1 MKNTSITDYLR
12 HIRESAWSS
21 RQLGTEFEQ
30 FVKRYFKVEPYYAS
44 QFAEVWLWNECPF
57 AKGNDV
63 GIDLVA
69 KTNFGEYVAIQAK
82 CYQPGTQVDKAD
94 VDTFLSASGKQIAP
108 DGKPTY
114 YSSRIII
121 ATNDNWTSHASEAI
135 VDQQIPVTRIGLS
148 QIQASAID
156 WEKFF
161 AGARKTIVKKTLMPH
176 QEAAVKDVIA
186 GFKKHERGQLIMA
199 CGTGKT
205 YTSLKIAETM
215 CPANGRVLFLVPSIS
230 LLGQSLR
237 EWCEQAEKPLTAFA
251 VCSDS
256 KVTKDPDDTTL
267 ADLGFPATTSAAQLA
282 RYMRSLRSAV
292 AWRPPYHGGDG
303 RAASPLA
310 AANGLTVVFST
321 YQSISAVQEAQSA
334 GAFGTFDLIICDE
347 AHRTTGAIFKNR
359 DESEFVRIHD
369 AKFIKGAKRLYM
381 TATPRIYGENAKK
394 KADDEFIELCSMD
407 DESKYG
413 PEFHHLTFSAAVKD
427 DLLTDYKVL
436 ILAVDEKDMR
446 ELSLAD
452 RDGDGE
458 IDSVDQLA
466 KIVGTWKGL
475 NKRIYKDD
483 AQFLGGDLRPM
494 RSAVAFTSTI
504 AESKAYTGQFNA
516 VIEEHFGEDEGL
528 QSVEIRHVDGGMNA
542 LYRSKQLQWLREADD
557 TTGCRILSN
566 AKCLSE
572 GVDVPGLDAVIFL
585 SPKNSFVEVVQ
596 AIGRVMRKAP
606 GKQLGYVIIPV
617 LIPMGMDASEALSTN
632 KRFKVIW
639 DVLSAIRS
647 HDDAFNALDN
657 KVDIIRVEPP
667 KKKKKPTGG
676 DGVGTGEEGEEGGD
690 EDYPP
695 ITIDTERFNNYK
707 KAIQAKLVKACG
719 EHKYWSVWAAEIAEV
734 VQTQIKRITALLNAK
749 NSPYEED
756 FTRFHETLKA
766 NLNKTVTRDEAIA
779 MLAQQLVSA
788 PVFDALFSDYQFIRN
803 NPISKSLEKLLARLN
818 ENIDGKDRETL
829 EKFYESV
836 RHKASDK
843 TTAAQKQAI
852 VVQLYNNF
860 FNIAFKDTVEK
871 LGIVY
876 TPVPVVDFIIKSV
889 ECVLKK
895 HFGASISDRGVHVLD
910 PFTGTGTFIT
920 RLLQSGL
927 IKPKDL
933 LYKYENEIHANEIVL
948 LAYYI
953 AAINIESVFHDVYA
967 SGGTRSC
974 ASATYHP
981 FDGIVLTDT
990 FQMTE
995 DADSI
1000 PGIFPENSERA
1011 RKQKKLDIRVILGNP
1026 PYNVSKGTTYPNLED
1041 RIADTYAKG
1050 TSAVLKSS
1058 LYDSYIKAFRWA
1070 SDRIQDEGVVAFVTN
1085 GGWLDAQAMNG
1096 FRNALVEEFTHIYVF
1111 NLRGNQR
1118 TQGETSRREGG
1129 KIFGS
1134 GSRTPVAITILVKNK
1149 KNKGAC
1155 EIHYHDIGDYL
1166 SREEKLKIID
1176 DFGDIA
1182 SIDWH
1187 AITPDKHGDWLN
1199 KRDSEFDDYIPLA
1212 PDKKFDYLS
1221 KSWFTFGTVGTKTNR
1236 DAWAINYSSKEVL
1249 GNMETCINYYNLC
1262 AEKHDPKD
1270 DSKQISWTRANRNRC
1285 EKGER
1290 SIFRRDSLRT
1300 VAYRPYSKQALFCD
1314 REWNEVIGIA
1324 PYILP
1329 TTDSKNK
1336 VICVTAPGGSKEFSC
1351 LIVDSVPDFHLCG
1364 DVQAF
1369 PLYWYEKVERNDNVL
1384 ELPGLE
1390 KQSGYI
1396 RHDAI
1401 SDFILMEFRK
1411 IAGPRV
1417 QKEDIFNYV
1426 YGALHKP
1433 SYRAKFAADLKKQ
1446 LPRLPLPKDRKEF
1459 EKVEGIGR
1467 KLANLHLHYEEIDP
1481 WPLDEIGKLDY
1492 HVTKMAWAKDAKTVR
1507 KDMLVVNENLTLA
1520 GIPAEAH
1527 KYVVNGR
1534 TPLEWLID
1542 RYQIRTDAD
1551 SGIINDPNK
1560 WGEEHQYPQYIVE
1573 LVKRIV
1579 RLSVETEKLVGELK
1593 DKTKAEKTEATIA
1606 AHPSATPPYWWKSGV
1621 WGVESP
1627 MPEGG
1632 NVVMGLA
1639 QKWYDKIE
1647 AGFKHE
1653 EYRQKKPYWD
1663 ERLGGR
1669 KGKELRSVTFM
1680 RGQASPVQ
1688 MTWEVL
1694 KVETATRPGYAGYYV
1709 LHLGKRIK

>member
-1 MKNTSITDYLR
+1 MEKMSITSYLQK
-12 HIRESAWSS
+12 IRENAWSS
-21 RQLGTEFEQ
+21 RQLGTEFER
-30 FVKRYFKVEPYYAS
+30 FVKRYFKTEPYYAS
-44 QFAEVWLWNECPF
+44 QFAEVWLWGECPF

-135 VDQQIPVTRIGLS
+135 VDQQIPVTRIGLA
-148 QIQASAID
+148 QIQSSAID

-161 AGARKTIVKKTLMPH
+161 AGAKKSVVKKRLMRH
-176 QEAAVKDVIA
+176 QSAALDDVVK
-186 GFKKHERGQLIMA
+186 GFKSHERGQLIMA

-205 YTSLKIAETM
+205 FTSLKIAETI
-215 CPANGRVLFLVPSIS
+215 CGGRGTVLFLVPSIS

-237 EWCEQAEKPLTAFA
+237 EWCEQADKPLTAFA

-256 KVTKDPDDTTL
+256 KVTKDPDDTSL

-282 RYMRSLRSAV
+282 LYGRKLKKN
-292 AWRPPYHGGDG
+292 PPE
-303 RAASPLA
+303 
-310 AANGLTVVFST
+310 GLTVVFST
-321 YQSISAVQEAQSA
+321 YQSISAVQEAQTA
-334 GAFGTFDLIICDE
+334 GAFGKFDLIICDE

-359 DESEFVRIHD
+359 DESEFVRIHEKD
-369 AKFIKGAKRLYM
+369 FIKGAKRLYM

-407 DESKYG
+407 DEEKYG

-446 ELSLAD
+446 DLSLAD

-475 NKRIYKDD
+475 NKRIYKGD

-504 AESKAYTGQFNA
+504 AVSKAYTGQFNA
-516 VIEEHFGEDEGL
+516 VIEEHFGEDENL
-528 QSVEIRHVDGGMNA
+528 QSVKIRHVDGGMNA
-542 LYRSKQLQWLREADD
+542 LYRSRQLQWLREADD

-667 KKKKKPTGG
+667 KKKRKPSGG
-676 DGVGTGEEGEEGGD
+676 EGIGGEGGD
-690 EDYPP
+690 DEGGDDDFPP
-695 ITIDTERFNNYK
+695 ITIDTERFNDYK

-734 VQTQIKRITALLNAK
+734 VQTQIKRISALLNAK

-756 FTRFHETLKA
+756 FSRFHETLKD

-803 NPISKSLEKLLARLN
+803 NPISKSLETLLARLN

-876 TPVPVVDFIIKSV
+876 TPVPVVDFIVKSV
-889 ECVLKK
+889 ECVLKQ
-895 HFGASISDRGVHVLD
+895 HFGASLSDRGVHVLD

-920 RLLQSGL
+920 RLLQSGF

-953 AAINIESVFHDVYA
+953 AAINIESVFHDA
-967 SGGTRSC
+967 LDDGKF
-974 ASATYHP
+974 HP

-995 DADSI
+995 DADTI
-1000 PGIFPENSERA
+1000 PGIFPENSKRA
-1011 RKQKKLDIRVILGNP
+1011 AKQKKLDIRVILGNP
-1026 PYNVSKGTTYPNLED
+1026 PYNVSKGVAYPTLER
-1041 RIADTYAKG
+1041 RIAETYAVG

-1070 SDRIQDEGVVAFVTN
+1070 SDRIKDEGVVAFVTN

-1096 FRNALVEEFTHIYVF
+1096 FRNSLIDEFSHIYVF

-1134 GSRTPVAITILVKNK
+1134 GSRTPVAITILVKTK
-1149 KNKGAC
+1149 SKDKC

-1182 SIDWH
+1182 AIDWKT
-1187 AITPDKHGDWLN
+1187 ITPDAHGDWLN

-1249 GNMETCINYYNLC
+1249 GNMEKCINYYNSC
-1262 AEKHDPKD
+1262 AEKNDPKD
-1270 DSKQISWTRANRNRC
+1270 DIKQISWTRANRNRC

-1300 VAYRPYSKQALFCD
+1300 VSYRPYSKQALFCD

-1329 TTDSKNK
+1329 TADSKNK
-1336 VICVTAPGGSKEFSC
+1336 VICVSGTGGTKDFSC
-1351 LIVDSVPDFHLCG
+1351 IIVDTIPDYELIGKSQC
-1364 DVQAF
+1364 F
-1369 PLYWYEKVERNDNVL
+1369 PLYWYEKIERNDSVL

-1467 KLANLHLHYEEIDP
+1467 KLANQHLHYEEIDP
-1481 WPLDEIGKLDY
+1481 WPLDEIGKPDY
-1492 HVTKMAWAKDAKTVR
+1492 RVTKMSWAKDGKAVR
-1507 KDMLVVNENLTLA
+1507 KDMLIVNEHLTLA

-1542 RYQIRTDAD
+1542 RYQIRTDGE
-1551 SGIINDPNK
+1551 SGIVNDPNK
-1560 WGEEHQYPQYIVE
+1560 WGEEHGYPQYIVE

-1579 RLSVETEKLVGELK
+1579 RLSVETVKLVGEFG
-1593 DKTKAEKTEATIA
+1593 DKTKQEKTAEALA

-1621 WGVESP
+1621 WGVESTL
-1627 MPEGG
+1627 PEGG
-1632 NVVMGLA
+1632 NVVMSLKH
-1639 QKWYDKIE
+1639 KWYDKIE
-1647 AGFKHE
+1647 SGVKHDE
-1653 EYRQKKPYWD
+1653 FREKKPYWD

-1680 RGQASPVQ
+1680 RGQGSPVQ

-1694 KVETATRPGYAGYYV
+1694 EVETALQPGYSGYYV
-1709 LHLGKRIK
+1709 LHLGKRIR

>member
-1 MKNTSITDYLR
+1 MEKMSITDYLR

-21 RQLGTEFEQ
+21 RQLGAEFER

-161 AGARKTIVKKTLMPH
+161 AGAKKTIVKKTLMPH

-237 EWCEQAEKPLTAFA
+237 EWCEQAQKPLTAFA

-267 ADLGFPATTSAAQLA
+267 ADLGFPATTSAAQL
-282 RYMRSLRSAV
+282 V
-292 AWRPPYHGGDG
+292 AYGRKLKKNPP
-303 RAASPLA
+303 S
-310 AANGLTVVFST
+310 GLTVVFST
-321 YQSISAVQEAQSA
+321 YQSISAVQEAQAA
-334 GAFGTFDLIICDE
+334 GAFGAFDLIICDE

-667 KKKKKPTGG
+667 KKKKKPTG
-676 DGVGTGEEGEEGGD
+676 DGIGEGEGEDDGFD
-690 EDYPP
+690 EEDPP
-695 ITIDTERFNNYK
+695 LTIDTERFNDYK

-756 FTRFHETLKA
+756 FCRFHDTLKA

-788 PVFDALFSDYQFIRN
+788 PVFDALFADYQFIRN
-803 NPISKSLEKLLARLN
+803 NPISKSLETLLARLN

-843 TTAAQKQAI
+843 TTAAQKQSI

-876 TPVPVVDFIIKSV
+876 TPVPVVDFIVKSV

-895 HFGASISDRGVHVLD
+895 HFNCSISDRGVHVLD

-920 RLLQSGL
+920 RLLQSGF

-953 AAINIESVFHDVYA
+953 AAINIESVFHDA
-967 SGGTRSC
+967 IADGKF
-974 ASATYHP
+974 HP

-990 FQMTE
+990 FQLGE
-995 DADSI
+995 GERDI
-1000 PGIFPENSERA
+1000 PGMFEENSARA
-1011 RKQKKLDIRVILGNP
+1011 KKQKKLDIRVIIGNP
-1026 PYNVSKGTTYPNLED
+1026 PYSIGQKSANDNNQNLTYPILEE
-1041 RIADTYAKG
+1041 RVEATYAQG
-1050 TSAVLKSS
+1050 SSSTLKKA

-1070 SDRIQDEGVVAFVTN
+1070 SDRIKDEGVVAFVTN
-1085 GGWLDAQAMNG
+1085 GGWLDSKALGG
-1096 FRNALVEEFTHIYVF
+1096 FRHALVSEFSHVYVF
-1111 NLRGNQR
+1111 NLRGDQR
-1118 TQGETSRREGG
+1118 TQGEVSRREGG

-1134 GSRTPVAITILVKNK
+1134 GSRTPVAITILVKTK
-1149 KNKGAC
+1149 KRNGDGV
-1155 EIHYHDIGDYL
+1155 IHYHDIGDYL
-1166 SREEKLKIID
+1166 SREEKLRIID

-1182 SIDWH
+1182 GIEWQTV
-1187 AITPDKHGDWLN
+1187 TPDKYNDWLN
-1199 KRDSEFDDYIPLA
+1199 KRNGEFDEYIPLA
-1212 PDKKFDYLS
+1212 PESKFDYLA
-1221 KSWFTFGTVGTKTNR
+1221 KSFFTTYVIGVATNR
-1236 DAWAINYSSKEVL
+1236 DVWTTNFSKKSVTKTMTKTIDFFNSCVDKGEQVNDRASIN
-1249 GNMETCINYYNLC
+1249 
-1262 AEKHDPKD
+1262 
-1270 DSKQISWTRANRNRC
+1270 WTRGTRGRLEKC
-1285 EKGER
+1285 EK
-1290 SIFRRDSLRT
+1290 SAFLPSAIVCS
-1300 VAYRPYSKQALFCD
+1300 AYRPYQKQWLYFD
-1314 REWNEVIGIA
+1314 RQWNEAYGLSYV
-1324 PYILP
+1324 LFP
-1329 TTDSKNK
+1329 TPEYKNR
-1336 VICVTAPGGSKEFSC
+1336 VICISGETA
-1351 LIVDSVPDFHLCG
+1351 LITDCIPDLHFCG

-1369 PLYWYEKVERNDNVL
+1369 PLYWYEKVVKHESVM

-1390 KQSGYI
+1390 KQSDYI
-1396 RHDAI
+1396 KHEAI
-1401 SDFILMEFRK
+1401 SDFILLEFRK

-1417 QKEDIFNYV
+1417 QKEDIFHYV
-1426 YGALHKP
+1426 YGALHNP
-1433 SYRAKFAADLKKQ
+1433 DYRAKFAADLKKQ

-1481 WPLDEIGKLDY
+1481 WPLDEVGSLDY
-1492 HVTKMAWAKDAKTVR
+1492 HVTKMAWAKDGKDVR
-1507 KDMLVVNENLTLA
+1507 KDMLVVNEHLTLA

-1527 KYVVNGR
+1527 QYVVNGR

-1551 SGIINDPNK
+1551 SGIVNDPNK
-1560 WGEEHQYPQYIVE
+1560 WGEEHDYPQYIVE
-1573 LVKRIV
+1573 LAKRLV
-1579 RLSVETEKLVGELK
+1579 RLSVETVNLVAGLAGK
-1593 DKTKAEKTEATIA
+1593 SKAQKTAEAVA

-1632 NVVMGLA
+1632 NVVMGLK

-1647 AGFKHE
+1647 AGVKRE
-1653 EYRQKKPYWD
+1653 EYREKKAYWD

-1669 KGKELRSVTFM
+1669 KGRELRSVTFM

-1694 KVETATRPGYAGYYV
+1694 GVETAKDPGRSGYYIIQ
-1709 LHLGKRIK
+1709 LGKRIK

>member
-1 MKNTSITDYLR
+1 MTIADYLR
-12 HIRESAWSS
+12 NIRENAWSS
-21 RQLGTEFEQ
+21 RQLGAEFER
-30 FVKRYFKVEPYYAS
+30 FVKRYLKTEPYYAS
-44 QFAEVWLWNECPF
+44 QFSDVWLWGECPF

-94 VDTFLSASGKQIAP
+94 VDTFLSASGKQIHP
-108 DGKPTY
+108 DGKAEY

-135 VDQQIPVTRIGLS
+135 VGQQIPVTRIGLA
-148 QIQASAID
+148 QIQESAID

-161 AGARKTIVKKTLMPH
+161 AGAKKTIVKKSVRPH
-176 QEAAVKDVIA
+176 QDAAIKDVVN
-186 GFKKHERGQLIMA
+186 GFTAHERGQLIMA

-205 YTSLKIAETM
+205 FTSLKIAEAI
-215 CPANGRVLFLVPSIS
+215 CPASGRVLFLVPSIS

-237 EWCEQAEKPLTAFA
+237 EWCEQSEKPLTAFA

-256 KVTKDPDDTTL
+256 KVTKDPDDTSL
-267 ADLGFPATTSAAQLA
+267 SDLGFPATTSASQL
-282 RYMRSLRSAV
+282 V
-292 AWRPPYHGGDG
+292 AYGRKLKKNPPQ
-303 RAASPLA
+303 
-310 AANGLTVVFST
+310 GLVVVFST
-321 YQSISAVQEAQSA
+321 YQSISAVHDAQAA
-334 GAFGTFDLIICDE
+334 GAFGPFDLIVCDE
-347 AHRTTGAIFKNR
+347 AHRTTGAIFRNR

-369 AKFIKGAKRLYM
+369 KNFIKGARRLYM

-407 DESKYG
+407 DEAKYG

-458 IDSVDQLA
+458 IDTYDQLA

-483 AQFLGGDLRPM
+483 AQFLGGDTSPM

-504 AESKAYTGQFNA
+504 AESKAFAGQFNA
-516 VIEEHFGEDEGL
+516 VVDEHFGEDENL
-528 QSVEIRHVDGGMNA
+528 QPVEIRHVDGGMDA
-542 LYRSKQLQWLREADD
+542 LFRSRQLQWLREADE

-617 LIPMGMDASEALSTN
+617 LIPMGMDASEAMSTN
-632 KRFKVIW
+632 RRFKVIW

-667 KKKKKPTGG
+667 KKKKKGSG
-676 DGVGTGEEGEEGGD
+676 EFGTGNGEEEYEED
-690 EDYPP
+690 EPP
-695 ITIDTERFNNYK
+695 ITIDTERFNDYK

-734 VQTQIKRITALLNAK
+734 VQTQIRRITALLNAAD
-749 NSPYEED
+749 SPYEAD
-756 FTRFHETLKA
+756 FRRFHDTLKD

-788 PVFDALFSDYQFIRN
+788 PVFDALFADYQFIRN
-803 NPISKSLEKLLARLN
+803 NPISKSLETLLARLN
-818 ENIDGKDRETL
+818 ENIDGRDRETL

-843 TTAAQKQAI
+843 TTAAQKQSI

-876 TPVPVVDFIIKSV
+876 TPVPVVDFIVRSV
-889 ECVLKK
+889 EKVLNR
-895 HFGASISDRGVHVLD
+895 HFGCSISDRGVHVLD

-920 RLLQSGL
+920 RLIQSGF

-953 AAINIESVFHDVYA
+953 AAINIESVFHDA
-967 SGGTRSC
+967 IADGKF
-974 ASATYHP
+974 HP

-990 FQMTE
+990 FQLGE
-995 DADSI
+995 EGSAL
-1000 PGIFPENSERA
+1000 PGIFPENSARA
-1011 RKQKKLDIRVILGNP
+1011 RRQKKLDIRVVIGNP
-1026 PYNVSKGTTYPNLED
+1026 PYNVSKGTTYPHLEG
-1041 RIADTYAKG
+1041 RIAETYAAG
-1050 TSAVLKSS
+1050 SGAVNKNS

-1070 SDRIQDEGVVAFVTN
+1070 SDRIRDEGVVAFVTN

-1096 FRNALVEEFTHIYVF
+1096 FRNALVKEFSHIYVF

-1129 KIFGS
+1129 KIFGQ
-1134 GSRTPVAITILVKNK
+1134 GSRTPVAITILVKSK
-1149 KNKGAC
+1149 TKGSRPCAT

-1166 SREEKLKIID
+1166 SREEKLRIVD
-1176 DFGDIA
+1176 DFGDISA
-1182 SIDWH
+1182 VPWQTL
-1187 AITPDKHGDWLN
+1187 APDRHGDWLN
-1199 KRDSEFDDYIPLA
+1199 KRDSEFDNYIPLA
-1212 PDKKFDYLS
+1212 SDEKFNADS
-1221 KSWFTFGTVGTKTNR
+1221 KSWFTTYSSGLKTGR
-1236 DAWAINYSSKEVL
+1236 DAWAVNHSAAMVEASMKKTIAYLCGQQRKHGTNASEVEENRREISWNRSLLQHFARGTVL
-1249 GNMETCINYYNLC
+1249 GFEPQCVVPY
-1262 AEKHDPKD
+1262 
-1270 DSKQISWTRANRNRC
+1270 
-1285 EKGER
+1285 
-1290 SIFRRDSLRT
+1290 
-1300 VAYRPYSKQALFCD
+1300 AYRPFDKQFCYFN
-1314 REWNEVIGIA
+1314 RHWNDMTYQMPSIFPPE
-1324 PYILP
+1324 PKCP
-1329 TTDSKNK
+1329 NK
-1336 VICVTAPGGSKEFSC
+1336 VIWVKSPGGSKDFSC
-1351 LIVDSVPDFHLCG
+1351 LIADCIPDIQPDGGIQC
-1364 DVQAF
+1364 F
-1369 PLYWYEKVERNDNVL
+1369 PLYWYEQIDTRDNAQY
-1384 ELPGLE
+1384 LPGLE

-1401 SDFILMEFRK
+1401 SDFILQEFRK
-1411 IAGPRV
+1411 IAGPKV
-1417 QKEDIFNYV
+1417 EKEDIFNYA
-1426 YGALHKP
+1426 YGALHNP
-1433 SYRAKFAADLKKQ
+1433 DYRRKFAADLKKQ
-1446 LPRLPLPKDRKEF
+1446 LPRLPLPKDKKDF
-1459 EKVEGIGR
+1459 EKVERIGR
-1467 KLANLHLHYEEIDP
+1467 ELANLHLHYEEIEP
-1481 WPLDEIGKLDY
+1481 WPLDEIGSLDY
-1492 HVTKMAWAKDAKTVR
+1492 HVIKMAWAKDGKAVR
-1507 KDMLVVNENLTLA
+1507 NDMLVVNGHLTLA

-1551 SGIINDPNK
+1551 SGIVNDPNK
-1560 WGEEHQYPQYIVE
+1560 WGEEHGCPEYIVE
-1573 LVKRIV
+1573 LAKRLV
-1579 RLSVETEKLVGELK
+1579 RLSVETVRLVGELSPRK
-1593 DKTKAEKTEATIA
+1593 QLPTPDSQLPT
-1606 AHPSATPPYWWKSGV
+1606 SSNTPPYWWKSGK
-1621 WGVESP
+1621 WGVASP

-1632 NVVMGLA
+1632 NAVLPVKFGN
-1639 QKWYDKIE
+1639 YDRIE
-1647 AGFKHE
+1647 TGTRRTDCRHCGG
-1653 EYRQKKPYWD
+1653 RWD
-1663 ERLGGR
+1663 GVLGG
-1669 KGKELRSVTFM
+1669 KAGAALRTVTYY
-1680 RGQASPVQ
+1680 RGHTKTQ
-1688 MTWEVL
+1688 MTWEVV
-1694 KVETATRPGYAGYYV
+1694 KVEKAIQPGDAGYYII
-1709 LHLGKRIK
+1709 HLGKRIK

>member
-1 MKNTSITDYLR
+1 MSITDYLKK
-12 HIRESAWSS
+12 IRDNAWNTA
-21 RQLGTEFEQ
+21 QLGREFEK
-30 FVKRYFKVEPYYAS
+30 FVKKFLLTEPSFKS
-44 QFAEVWLWNECPF
+44 QFSDVWLWSECPF
-57 AKGNDV
+57 ANGNDV

-69 KTNFGEYVAIQAK
+69 KTFFGEYVAIQAK

-108 DGKPTY
+108 DGKATF
-114 YSSRIII
+114 YSNRIII

-135 VDQQIPVTRIGLS
+135 VDQQIPVTRIGLA
-148 QIQASAID
+148 QIQNSAID

-161 AGARKTIVKKTLMPH
+161 AGAKKTIVKKLVRPH
-176 QEAAVKDVIA
+176 QEAAIKDVVK
-186 GFKKHERGQLIMA
+186 GFEKSERGQLIMA

-205 YTSLKIAETM
+205 FTSLKIAESI
-215 CPANGRVLFLVPSIS
+215 CPENGRVLFLVPSIS

-237 EWCEQAEKPLTAFA
+237 EWCEQAEKPLTPFA

-256 KVTKDPDDTTL
+256 KVTKDPDDTSL
-267 ADLGFPATTSAAQLA
+267 ADLGFPATTSAAQLVSYG
-282 RYMRSLRSAV
+282 RKLKKN
-292 AWRPPYHGGDG
+292 PP
-303 RAASPLA
+303 A
-310 AANGLTVVFST
+310 GLTVVFST
-321 YQSISAVQEAQSA
+321 YQSISAVHEAQAA
-334 GAFGTFDLIICDE
+334 GAFGSFDLIICDE
-347 AHRTTGAIFKNR
+347 AHRTTGAIFKDK

-369 AKFIKGAKRLYM
+369 KNFIKGKKRLYM

-446 ELSLAD
+446 DLSLAD

-483 AQFLGGDLRPM
+483 AQFLGGDIRPM

-516 VIEEHFGEDEGL
+516 VIEEHFGEDENL
-528 QSVEIRHVDGGMNA
+528 QPVEIRHVDGGMNA
-542 LYRSKQLQWLREADD
+542 LYRSRQLQWLREAND

-596 AIGRVMRKAP
+596 AIGRVMRKAD

-617 LIPMGMDASEALSTN
+617 LIPMGMDASDALSTN

-667 KKKKKPTGG
+667 KKKRRKPMGG
-676 DGVGTGEEGEEGGD
+676 GIGEGEGADDGTD
-690 EDYPP
+690 EEDPP
-695 ITIDTERFNNYK
+695 LTIDTERFNDYK

-756 FTRFHETLKA
+756 FIRFHETLKA

-788 PVFDALFSDYQFIRN
+788 PVFDALFADYQFIRN

-843 TTAAQKQAI
+843 TTAAQKQSI

-876 TPVPVVDFIIKSV
+876 TPVPVVDFIVKSV

-895 HFGASISDRGVHVLD
+895 YFKCSISDRGVHVLD

-920 RLLQSGL
+920 RLLQSGF

-953 AAINIESVFHDVYA
+953 AAINIESVFHDA
-967 SGGTRSC
+967 IADGKF
-974 ASATYHP
+974 HP

-990 FQMTE
+990 FQLGE
-995 DADSI
+995 GERDI
-1000 PGIFPENSERA
+1000 PGMFEENSARA
-1011 RKQKKLDIRVILGNP
+1011 KKQKKLDIRVIIGNP
-1026 PYNVSKGTTYPNLED
+1026 PYSIGQKSANDNNQNLTYPILEE
-1041 RIADTYAKG
+1041 RVEATYAQG
-1050 TSAVLKSS
+1050 SSSTLKKA

-1070 SDRIQDEGVVAFVTN
+1070 SDRIKDEGVVAFVTN
-1085 GGWLDAQAMNG
+1085 GGWLDAQGMDG
-1096 FRNALVEEFTHIYVF
+1096 FRNALVSEFSHIYVL
-1111 NLRGNQR
+1111 NLRGDQR
-1118 TQGETSRREGG
+1118 TQGELSRREGG

-1134 GSRTPVAITILVKNK
+1134 GSRTPVAITILVKTK
-1149 KNKGAC
+1149 KRNGNGV
-1155 EIHYHDIGDYL
+1155 IHYHDIGDYL
-1166 SREEKLKIID
+1166 SREEKLRIID

-1182 SIDWH
+1182 GVEWQTV
-1187 AITPDKHGDWLN
+1187 TPDKHNDWLN
-1199 KRDSEFDDYIPLA
+1199 KRNSEFDEYIPLA
-1212 PDKKFDYLS
+1212 PESKFDYLA
-1221 KSWFTFGTVGTKTNR
+1221 KSFFTTYAIGVATNR
-1236 DAWAINYSSKEVL
+1236 DAWTTNFSKESVSKTML
-1249 GNMETCINYYNLC
+1249 KTIDFYNSCVDKGEQVINRASIN
-1262 AEKHDPKD
+1262 
-1270 DSKQISWTRANRNRC
+1270 WTRGTRGRL
-1285 EKGER
+1285 EKREK
-1290 SIFRRDSLRT
+1290 SAFQQSAIVCS
-1300 VAYRPYSKQALFCD
+1300 AYRPYQKQWLYFD
-1314 REWNEVIGIA
+1314 RQWNEAFGLSYV
-1324 PYILP
+1324 LFP
-1329 TTDSKNK
+1329 TPEYKNK
-1336 VICVTAPGGSKEFSC
+1336 VICVSGASSKKQSVLITDCIAC
-1351 LIVDSVPDFHLCG
+1351 LDICEKT
-1364 DVQAF
+1364 QCF
-1369 PLYWYEKVERNDNVL
+1369 PLYWYEKIVKHESVM

-1390 KQSGYI
+1390 KESDYI

-1401 SDFILMEFRK
+1401 SDFILLEFRK

-1417 QKEDIFNYV
+1417 QKEDIFHYV
-1426 YGALHKP
+1426 YGALHNP
-1433 SYRAKFAADLKKQ
+1433 DYRAKFAADLKKQ
-1446 LPRLPLPKDRKEF
+1446 LPRLPLPKNRREF
-1459 EKVEGIGR
+1459 EKVEKIGR
-1467 KLANLHLHYEEIDP
+1467 DLANLHLHYEEIDP
-1481 WPLDEIGKLDY
+1481 WPLDEIGTPDF
-1492 HVTKMAWAKDAKTVR
+1492 HVTKMAWAKDGKDVR
-1507 KDMLVVNENLTLA
+1507 KDMLVVNEHLTLV

-1527 KYVVNGR
+1527 QYVVNGR

-1551 SGIINDPNK
+1551 SGIVNDPNK
-1560 WGEEHQYPQYIVE
+1560 WGEEHDYPQYIVE
-1573 LVKRIV
+1573 LAKRLV
-1579 RLSVETEKLVGELK
+1579 RLSVETVKLVAGLG
-1593 DKTKAEKTEATIA
+1593 DKSKVQKTTEAVAT
-1606 AHPSATPPYWWKSGV
+1606 HPSATPPYWWKSGV
-1621 WGVESP
+1621 WGVALP
-1627 MPEGG
+1627 KPDGG
-1632 NVVMGLA
+1632 HVVMGLKH
-1639 QKWYDKIE
+1639 KWYEKIE
-1647 AGFKHE
+1647 AGLKHE
-1653 EYRQKKPYWD
+1653 EFREVKPFWD
-1663 ERLGGR
+1663 AKLAGR

-1680 RGQASPVQ
+1680 KGQASKEQ

-1694 KVETATRPGYAGYYV
+1694 RVDLRGNYYC
-1709 LHLGKRIK
+1709 LELGKRIA

>member
-1 MKNTSITDYLR
+1 MYLVEQKKEPTIALTITDYLR
-12 HIRESAWSS
+12 KIRENAWSS
-21 RQLGTEFEQ
+21 RQLGTEFER
-30 FVKRYFKVEPYYAS
+30 FVKRYFRTEPYYAS
-44 QFAEVWLWNECPF
+44 QFSDVWLWDECPF
-57 AKGNDV
+57 TKGNDV

-69 KTNFGEYVAIQAK
+69 RTNFGEYVAIQAK

-94 VDTFLSASGKQIAP
+94 IDTFLSASGKQIAP
-108 DGKPTY
+108 DGKATY
-114 YSSRIII
+114 YSARIIV

-135 VDQQIPVTRIGLS
+135 VDQQIPVTRIGLA
-148 QIQASAID
+148 QIQNSAID

-161 AGARKTIVKKTLMPH
+161 AGAKKTIVKKSVRPH
-176 QEAAVKDVIA
+176 QEAAIKDVLK
-186 GFKKHERGQLIMA
+186 GFERHERGQLIMA

-205 YTSLKIAETM
+205 FTSLKIAERLLSLLGDSESRSLGGNSKNSPNLQNSKT
-215 CPANGRVLFLVPSIS
+215 PSSESKKGGLVLFLVPSIS

-256 KVTKDPDDTTL
+256 KVTKDPDDTSL
-267 ADLGFPATTSAAQLA
+267 ADLGFPATTSAAQL
-282 RYMRSLRSAV
+282 V
-292 AWRPPYHGGDG
+292 AYGRKLKKNPP
-303 RAASPLA
+303 A
-310 AANGLTVVFST
+310 GLTVVFST

-334 GAFGTFDLIICDE
+334 GAFGAFDLIICDE
-347 AHRTTGAIFKNR
+347 AHRTTGAIFKDK

-369 AKFIKGAKRLYM
+369 KNFIKGKKRLYM

-446 ELSLAD
+446 DLSLAD

-483 AQFLGGDLRPM
+483 AQFLGGDFRPM

-504 AESKAYTGQFNA
+504 AESKSYTGQFNA
-516 VIEEHFGEDEGL
+516 VVAEHFGEDESL
-528 QSVEIRHVDGGMNA
+528 QPVEIRHVDGGMNA
-542 LYRSKQLQWLREADD
+542 LYRSRQLQWLREADE

-667 KKKKKPTGG
+667 KKRKKPTGNG
-676 DGVGTGEEGEEGGD
+676 IGEGEGEDDGFD
-690 EDYPP
+690 EEEPP
-695 ITIDTERFNNYK
+695 ITIDTERFNEYK

-749 NSPYEED
+749 DSPYEED
-756 FTRFHETLKA
+756 FSRFHETLKA

-788 PVFDALFSDYQFIRN
+788 PVFDALFADYQFIRN
-803 NPISKSLEKLLARLN
+803 NPISKSLETLLVRLN

-843 TTAAQKQAI
+843 TTAAQKQSI

-876 TPVPVVDFIIKSV
+876 TPVPVVDFIVKSV

-895 HFGASISDRGVHVLD
+895 HFNCSISDRGVHVLD

-920 RLLQSGL
+920 RLLQSGF

-953 AAINIESVFHDVYA
+953 AATNIESVFHDIYLA
-967 SGGTRSC
+967 AKNAEDAKGDEDSLRSLR
-974 ASATYHP
+974 SLRPKEIDYHP

-990 FQMTE
+990 FQLGE
-995 DADSI
+995 EGAAL
-1000 PGIFPENSERA
+1000 PGIFPENSKRA
-1011 RKQKKLDIRVILGNP
+1011 SRQKKLDIRVIIGNP
-1026 PYNVSKGTTYPNLED
+1026 PYNVSKGTTYPHLEQ
-1041 RIADTYAKG
+1041 RIAETYAKG

-1070 SDRIQDEGVVAFVTN
+1070 SDRIKDEGVIAFVTN

-1096 FRNALVEEFTHIYVF
+1096 FRNALVDEFSHIYVF

-1129 KIFGS
+1129 KIFGQ
-1134 GSRTPVAITILVKNK
+1134 GSRTPVAITILVK
-1149 KNKGAC
+1149 G
-1155 EIHYHDIGDYL
+1155 G
-1166 SREEKLKIID
+1166 
-1176 DFGDIA
+1176 
-1182 SIDWH
+1182 
-1187 AITPDKHGDWLN
+1187 
-1199 KRDSEFDDYIPLA
+1199 
-1212 PDKKFDYLS
+1212 
-1221 KSWFTFGTVGTKTNR
+1221 
-1236 DAWAINYSSKEVL
+1236 
-1249 GNMETCINYYNLC
+1249 
-1262 AEKHDPKD
+1262 
-1270 DSKQISWTRANRNRC
+1270 
-1285 EKGER
+1285 
-1290 SIFRRDSLRT
+1290 RT
-1300 VAYRPYSKQALFCD
+1300 VASSK
-1314 REWNEVIGIA
+1314 
-1324 PYILP
+1324 
-1329 TTDSKNK
+1329 
-1336 VICVTAPGGSKEFSC
+1336 
-1351 LIVDSVPDFHLCG
+1351 G
-1364 DVQAF
+1364 DGKIH
-1369 PLYWYEKVERNDNVL
+1369 E
-1384 ELPGLE
+1384 
-1390 KQSGYI
+1390 
-1396 RHDAI
+1396 
-1401 SDFILMEFRK
+1401 SD
-1411 IAGPRV
+1411 
-1417 QKEDIFNYV
+1417 
-1426 YGALHKP
+1426 
-1433 SYRAKFAADLKKQ
+1433 
-1446 LPRLPLPKDRKEF
+1446 
-1459 EKVEGIGR
+1459 
-1467 KLANLHLHYEEIDP
+1467 
-1481 WPLDEIGKLDY
+1481 
-1492 HVTKMAWAKDAKTVR
+1492 T
-1507 KDMLVVNENLTLA
+1507 
-1520 GIPAEAH
+1520 
-1527 KYVVNGR
+1527 
-1534 TPLEWLID
+1534 
-1542 RYQIRTDAD
+1542 
-1551 SGIINDPNK
+1551 
-1560 WGEEHQYPQYIVE
+1560 
-1573 LVKRIV
+1573 
-1579 RLSVETEKLVGELK
+1579 
-1593 DKTKAEKTEATIA
+1593 
-1606 AHPSATPPYWWKSGV
+1606 
-1621 WGVESP
+1621 
-1627 MPEGG
+1627 
-1632 NVVMGLA
+1632 
-1639 QKWYDKIE
+1639 
-1647 AGFKHE
+1647 
-1653 EYRQKKPYWD
+1653 
-1663 ERLGGR
+1663 
-1669 KGKELRSVTFM
+1669 
-1680 RGQASPVQ
+1680 
-1688 MTWEVL
+1688 
-1694 KVETATRPGYAGYYV
+1694 
-1709 LHLGKRIK
+1709 

>member
-1 MKNTSITDYLR
+1 MTITDFLR
-12 HIRESAWSS
+12 QIRENAWSS
-21 RQLGTEFEQ
+21 RQLGTEFER
-30 FVKRYFKVEPYYAS
+30 FVKRYLKVEPSYAS
-44 QFAEVWLWNECPF
+44 QFSDVWLWSECPF
-57 AKGNDV
+57 AKGSDV

-69 KTNFGEYVAIQAK
+69 RTNFGEYVAIQAK

-108 DGKPTY
+108 DGKPTC
-114 YSSRIII
+114 YSARIII
-121 ATNDNWTSHASEAI
+121 ATNDNWTNHASEAI
-135 VDQQIPVTRIGLS
+135 VDQQIPVTRIGLA
-148 QIQASAID
+148 QIQNSAID

-161 AGARKTIVKKTLMPH
+161 AGAKKTIVKKSVRPH
-176 QEAAVKDVIA
+176 QEAAIKDVVK
-186 GFKKHERGQLIMA
+186 GFEKRERGQLIMA

-205 YTSLKIAETM
+205 FTSLKIAESI
-215 CPANGRVLFLVPSIS
+215 CPENGRVLFLVPSIS

-237 EWCEQAEKPLTAFA
+237 EWCEQAEKPLTPFA

-256 KVTKDPDDTTL
+256 KVTKDPDDTSL
-267 ADLGFPATTSAAQLA
+267 ADLGFPATTSAAQL
-282 RYMRSLRSAV
+282 V
-292 AWRPPYHGGDG
+292 AYGRKLKKNPP
-303 RAASPLA
+303 A
-310 AANGLTVVFST
+310 GLTVVFST
-321 YQSISAVQEAQSA
+321 YQSISAVQEAQAA
-334 GAFGTFDLIICDE
+334 GAFGSFDLIICDE
-347 AHRTTGAIFKNR
+347 AHRTTGAIFKDK

-369 AKFIKGAKRLYM
+369 KNFIKGKKRLYM

-446 ELSLAD
+446 DLSLAD

-483 AQFLGGDLRPM
+483 AQFLGGDIRPM

-516 VIEEHFGEDEGL
+516 VIEEHFGEDENL
-528 QSVEIRHVDGGMNA
+528 QPVEIRHVDGGMNA
-542 LYRSKQLQWLREADD
+542 LYRSRQLQWLREADD

-667 KKKKKPTGG
+667 KKKRKKPTG
-676 DGVGTGEEGEEGGD
+676 DGIGEGEGEDDGFD
-690 EDYPP
+690 EEDPP
-695 ITIDTERFNNYK
+695 LTIDTERFNDYK

-749 NSPYEED
+749 DSPYEED
-756 FTRFHETLKA
+756 FSRFHETLKA

-788 PVFDALFSDYQFIRN
+788 PVFDALFADYQFIRN

-843 TTAAQKQAI
+843 TTAAQKQSI

-876 TPVPVVDFIIKSV
+876 TPVPVVDFIVKSV

-895 HFGASISDRGVHVLD
+895 HFDCSISDRGVHVLD

-920 RLLQSGL
+920 RLLQSGF

-953 AAINIESVFHDVYA
+953 AAINIESVFHDA
-967 SGGTRSC
+967 IADGKF
-974 ASATYHP
+974 HP

-990 FQMTE
+990 FQLGE
-995 DADSI
+995 GERDI
-1000 PGIFPENSERA
+1000 PGIFPENSARA
-1011 RKQKKLDIRVILGNP
+1011 KKQKKLDIRVIIGNP
-1026 PYNVSKGTTYPNLED
+1026 PYNVSKGTSYPILES

-1070 SDRIQDEGVVAFVTN
+1070 SDRIKDEGVVAFVTN

-1096 FRNALVEEFTHIYVF
+1096 FRNALVEEFSHVYVF

-1129 KIFGS
+1129 KIFGQ

-1149 KNKGAC
+1149 NHSGKG

-1166 SREEKLKIID
+1166 SREEKLRIID

-1182 SIDWH
+1182 GIEWQT
-1187 AITPDKHGDWLN
+1187 ITPDKHGDWLN

-1212 PDKKFDYLS
+1212 PSEKFDHLT

-1236 DAWAINYSSKEVL
+1236 DVWAINYSAKTVL
-1249 GNMETCINYYNLC
+1249 KNMEGCIAFYNKC
-1262 AEKHDPKD
+1262 AETKVPKE

-1285 EKGER
+1285 EKGLR
-1290 SIFRRDSLRT
+1290 SIFRRDAVQS
-1300 VAYRPYSKQALFCD
+1300 VAYRPFAKQALYCD

-1324 PYILP
+1324 PYASP
-1329 TTDSKNK
+1329 TRDSKNK
-1336 VICVTAPGGSKEFSC
+1336 VICVTAPGGSKDFSC
-1351 LIVDSVPDFHLCG
+1351 IMVDCIPDFHLCG

-1369 PLYWYEKVERNDNVL
+1369 PLYWYEKVERNDSIM

-1390 KQSGYI
+1390 KQRGYI

-1417 QKEDIFNYV
+1417 QKEDIFHYV
-1426 YGALHKP
+1426 YGALHNP
-1433 SYRAKFAADLKKQ
+1433 DYRAKFAADLKKQ

-1481 WPLDEIGKLDY
+1481 WPLDEVGSLDY
-1492 HVTKMAWAKDAKTVR
+1492 HVTKMSWAKDGKDVR
-1507 KDMLVVNENLTLA
+1507 KDMLVVNEHLTLA

-1527 KYVVNGR
+1527 QYVVNGR

-1542 RYQIRTDAD
+1542 RYQIRTDVD
-1551 SGIINDPNK
+1551 SGIVNDPNK
-1560 WGEEHQYPQYIVE
+1560 WGEEHDYPQYIVE
-1573 LVKRIV
+1573 LAKRLV
-1579 RLSVETEKLVGELK
+1579 RLSVETVNLVAGLAGK
-1593 DKTKAEKTEATIA
+1593 SKAQKTAEAVA

-1632 NVVMGLA
+1632 NVVMGLK

-1647 AGFKHE
+1647 AGLKHE
-1653 EYRQKKPYWD
+1653 EYREKKPYWD

-1669 KGKELRSVTFM
+1669 KGRELRSVTFM

-1694 KVETATRPGYAGYYV
+1694 DVEAAKDPGRTGYYIIQ
-1709 LHLGKRIK
+1709 LGKRIK

>member
-1 MKNTSITDYLR
+1 MDKPGNITDYLR
-12 HIRESAWSS
+12 QIRENAWSS
-21 RQLGTEFEQ
+21 RQLGTEFER
-30 FVKRYFKVEPYYAS
+30 FVKRYLKVDPSFAS
-44 QFAEVWLWNECPF
+44 QFSDVWLWSECPF
-57 AKGNDV
+57 AKGGDV

-69 KTNFGEYVAIQAK
+69 RTNFGEYVAIQAK

-108 DGKPTY
+108 EGKPTY

-121 ATNDNWTSHASEAI
+121 ATNDNWTNHASEAI
-135 VDQQIPVTRIGLS
+135 VDQQIPVTRIGLA
-148 QIQASAID
+148 QIQNSAID

-161 AGARKTIVKKTLMPH
+161 AGVKKTIVKKSVRPH
-176 QEAAVKDVIA
+176 QEAAIKDVVK
-186 GFKKHERGQLIMA
+186 GFEKHERGQLIMA

-205 YTSLKIAETM
+205 FTSLKIAEAI
-215 CPANGRVLFLVPSIS
+215 CPENGRVLFLVPSIS

-237 EWCEQAEKPLTAFA
+237 EWCEQADKPLTPFA

-256 KVTKDPDDTTL
+256 KVTKDPDDTSL
-267 ADLGFPATTSAAQLA
+267 ADLGFPATTSSAQL
-282 RYMRSLRSAV
+282 V
-292 AWRPPYHGGDG
+292 AYGRKLKKNPP
-303 RAASPLA
+303 A
-310 AANGLTVVFST
+310 GLTVVFST
-321 YQSISAVQEAQSA
+321 YQSISAVQEAQAA
-334 GAFGTFDLIICDE
+334 GAFGPFDLIICDE
-347 AHRTTGAIFKNR
+347 AHRTTGAIFKDK

-369 AKFIKGAKRLYM
+369 KDFIKGKKRLYM

-446 ELSLAD
+446 DLSLAD

-483 AQFLGGDLRPM
+483 AQFLGGDIRPM

-516 VIEEHFGEDEGL
+516 VIEEHFGEDENL
-528 QSVEIRHVDGGMNA
+528 QPVEIRHVDGGMNA
-542 LYRSKQLQWLREADD
+542 LYRSRQLQWLREADD

-617 LIPMGMDASEALSTN
+617 LIPMGMDASGALSTN

-667 KKKKKPTGG
+667 KKKRKKPTG
-676 DGVGTGEEGEEGGD
+676 DGIGEGEGEDEGFD
-690 EDYPP
+690 EEDPP
-695 ITIDTERFNNYK
+695 LTIDTERFNDYK

-749 NSPYEED
+749 DSPYEED
-756 FTRFHETLKA
+756 FAKFHETLKA

-803 NPISKSLEKLLARLN
+803 NPISKSLEKLLSRLN

-876 TPVPVVDFIIKSV
+876 TPVPVVDFIVKSV

-895 HFGASISDRGVHVLD
+895 HFNCSISDRGVHVLD

-920 RLLQSGL
+920 RLLQSGF

-953 AAINIESVFHDVYA
+953 AAINIESVFHDA
-967 SGGTRSC
+967 IADGKF
-974 ASATYHP
+974 HP

-990 FQMTE
+990 FQLGE
-995 DADSI
+995 GERDI
-1000 PGIFPENSERA
+1000 PGMFEENSARA
-1011 RKQKKLDIRVILGNP
+1011 KKQKKLDIRVIIGNP
-1026 PYNVSKGTTYPNLED
+1026 PYNVSKGTAYPHLEQ
-1041 RIADTYAKG
+1041 RIAETYAKG
-1050 TSAVLKSS
+1050 SGAVNKNS

-1070 SDRIQDEGVVAFVTN
+1070 SDRIKDEGVVAFVTN

-1096 FRNALVEEFTHIYVF
+1096 FRNSLVEEFDHIYVF
-1111 NLRGNQR
+1111 NLRG
-1118 TQGETSRREGG
+1118 
-1129 KIFGS
+1129 
-1134 GSRTPVAITILVKNK
+1134 
-1149 KNKGAC
+1149 
-1155 EIHYHDIGDYL
+1155 
-1166 SREEKLKIID
+1166 
-1176 DFGDIA
+1176 
-1182 SIDWH
+1182 
-1187 AITPDKHGDWLN
+1187 
-1199 KRDSEFDDYIPLA
+1199 
-1212 PDKKFDYLS
+1212 
-1221 KSWFTFGTVGTKTNR
+1221 
-1236 DAWAINYSSKEVL
+1236 
-1249 GNMETCINYYNLC
+1249 
-1262 AEKHDPKD
+1262 
-1270 DSKQISWTRANRNRC
+1270 
-1285 EKGER
+1285 
-1290 SIFRRDSLRT
+1290 
-1300 VAYRPYSKQALFCD
+1300 
-1314 REWNEVIGIA
+1314 
-1324 PYILP
+1324 
-1329 TTDSKNK
+1329 
-1336 VICVTAPGGSKEFSC
+1336 
-1351 LIVDSVPDFHLCG
+1351 
-1364 DVQAF
+1364 
-1369 PLYWYEKVERNDNVL
+1369 
-1384 ELPGLE
+1384 
-1390 KQSGYI
+1390 
-1396 RHDAI
+1396 
-1401 SDFILMEFRK
+1401 
-1411 IAGPRV
+1411 
-1417 QKEDIFNYV
+1417 
-1426 YGALHKP
+1426 
-1433 SYRAKFAADLKKQ
+1433 
-1446 LPRLPLPKDRKEF
+1446 
-1459 EKVEGIGR
+1459 
-1467 KLANLHLHYEEIDP
+1467 
-1481 WPLDEIGKLDY
+1481 
-1492 HVTKMAWAKDAKTVR
+1492 
-1507 KDMLVVNENLTLA
+1507 
-1520 GIPAEAH
+1520 
-1527 KYVVNGR
+1527 
-1534 TPLEWLID
+1534 
-1542 RYQIRTDAD
+1542 
-1551 SGIINDPNK
+1551 
-1560 WGEEHQYPQYIVE
+1560 
-1573 LVKRIV
+1573 
-1579 RLSVETEKLVGELK
+1579 
-1593 DKTKAEKTEATIA
+1593 
-1606 AHPSATPPYWWKSGV
+1606 
-1621 WGVESP
+1621 
-1627 MPEGG
+1627 
-1632 NVVMGLA
+1632 
-1639 QKWYDKIE
+1639 
-1647 AGFKHE
+1647 
-1653 EYRQKKPYWD
+1653 
-1663 ERLGGR
+1663 
-1669 KGKELRSVTFM
+1669 
-1680 RGQASPVQ
+1680 
-1688 MTWEVL
+1688 
-1694 KVETATRPGYAGYYV
+1694 
-1709 LHLGKRIK
+1709 

>member
-1 MKNTSITDYLR
+1 MTIADYLR
-12 HIRESAWSS
+12 NIRENAWSS
-21 RQLGTEFEQ
+21 RQLGAEFER
-30 FVKRYFKVEPYYAS
+30 FVKRYLKTEPYYAS
-44 QFAEVWLWNECPF
+44 QFSDVWLWGECPF

-94 VDTFLSASGKQIAP
+94 VDTFLSASGKQIHP
-108 DGKPTY
+108 EGKAEY

-135 VDQQIPVTRIGLS
+135 VGQQIPVTRIGLA
-148 QIQASAID
+148 QIQESAID

-161 AGARKTIVKKTLMPH
+161 AGAKKTIVKKSVRPH
-176 QEAAVKDVIA
+176 QDAAIKDVVN
-186 GFKKHERGQLIMA
+186 GFTAHERGQLIMA

-205 YTSLKIAETM
+205 FTSLKIAEAI
-215 CPANGRVLFLVPSIS
+215 CPASGRVLFLVPSIS

-237 EWCEQAEKPLTAFA
+237 EWCEQSEKPLTAFA

-256 KVTKDPDDTTL
+256 KVTKDPDDTSL
-267 ADLGFPATTSAAQLA
+267 SDLGFPATTSASQL
-282 RYMRSLRSAV
+282 V
-292 AWRPPYHGGDG
+292 AYGRKLKKNPPQ
-303 RAASPLA
+303 
-310 AANGLTVVFST
+310 GLVVVFST
-321 YQSISAVQEAQSA
+321 YQSISAVHEAQAA
-334 GAFGTFDLIICDE
+334 GAFGPFDLIVCDE
-347 AHRTTGAIFKNR
+347 AHRTTGAIFRNR

-369 AKFIKGAKRLYM
+369 KNFIKGARRLYM

-407 DESKYG
+407 DEAKYG

-458 IDSVDQLA
+458 IDTYDQLA

-483 AQFLGGDLRPM
+483 AQFLGGDTSPM

-504 AESKAYTGQFNA
+504 AESKAFAGQFNA
-516 VIEEHFGEDEGL
+516 VVDEHFGEDENL
-528 QSVEIRHVDGGMNA
+528 QPVEIRHVDGGMDA
-542 LYRSKQLQWLREADD
+542 LFRSRQLQWLREADE

-617 LIPMGMDASEALSTN
+617 LIPMGMDASEAMSTN
-632 KRFKVIW
+632 RRFKVIW

-667 KKKKKPTGG
+667 KKKKKGSG
-676 DGVGTGEEGEEGGD
+676 KFGTGNGEEEYEED
-690 EDYPP
+690 EPP
-695 ITIDTERFNNYK
+695 ITIDTERFNDYK

-734 VQTQIKRITALLNAK
+734 VQTQIRRITALLNAAD
-749 NSPYEED
+749 SPYEAD
-756 FTRFHETLKA
+756 FRRFHDTLKD
-766 NLNKTVTRDEAIA
+766 NLNKTVTRDDAIA

-788 PVFDALFSDYQFIRN
+788 PVFDALFADYQFIRN
-803 NPISKSLEKLLARLN
+803 NPISKSLETLLARLN
-818 ENIDGKDRETL
+818 ENIDGRDRETL

-836 RHKASDK
+836 RHRASDK
-843 TTAAQKQAI
+843 TTAAQKQSI

-876 TPVPVVDFIIKSV
+876 TPVPVVDFIVRSV
-889 ECVLKK
+889 EKVLNR
-895 HFGASISDRGVHVLD
+895 HFGCSISDRGVHVLD

-920 RLLQSGL
+920 RLIQSGF

-953 AAINIESVFHDVYA
+953 AAINIESVFHDVV
-967 SGGTRSC
+967 SDGKF
-974 ASATYHP
+974 HP

-990 FQMTE
+990 FQLGE
-995 DADSI
+995 GERDI
-1000 PGIFPENSERA
+1000 PGMFEENSARA
-1011 RKQKKLDIRVILGNP
+1011 AKQKKLDIRVVIGNP
-1026 PYNVSKGTTYPNLED
+1026 PYSVGQKSANDNNQNVSYPHLEGRINETY
-1041 RIADTYAKG
+1041 G
-1050 TSAVLKSS
+1050 QGSAATLKKA
-1058 LYDSYIKAFRWA
+1058 LYDSYIKAFRW
-1070 SDRIQDEGVVAFVTN
+1070 SCDRVKDEGIVGFVSAA
-1085 GGWLDAQAMNG
+1085 GWLDSQGMDG
-1096 FRNALVEEFTHIYVF
+1096 FRKALVREFSHIYVF
-1111 NLRGNQR
+1111 NLRGNCHL
-1118 TQGETSRREGG
+1118 QGEARRREGG
-1129 KIFGS
+1129 NVFGE
-1134 GSRTPVAITILVKNK
+1134 GSRSWVAITLLVKT
-1149 KNKGAC
+1149 KGHKGVGQ
-1155 EIHYHDIGDYL
+1155 IHYYDIGDYL
-1166 SREEKLKIID
+1166 SREDKLKIVD
-1176 DFGDIA
+1176 DLSDLNGIE
-1182 SIDWH
+1182 WKTL
-1187 AITPDKHGDWLN
+1187 TPDKHGDWLN
-1199 KRDSEFDDYIPLA
+1199 QRNSEFGSYIPLA
-1212 PDKKFDYLS
+1212 PEKKFDYLS
-1221 KSWFTFGTVGTKTNR
+1221 KSFFTTYAIGVATNR
-1236 DAWAINYSSKEVL
+1236 DAWVYNYSKEALSRNVKKTIDFF
-1249 GNMETCINYYNLC
+1249 NSCVTANEMAN
-1262 AEKHDPKD
+1262 
-1270 DSKQISWTRANRNRC
+1270 DSKSITWTRGIKARFDKRQLSGFVS
-1285 EKGER
+1285 EKV
-1290 SIFRRDSLRT
+1290 SDSM
-1300 VAYRPYSKQALFCD
+1300 YRPFSVQRLYFDRVWDEMIGLSPKLFPSAKY
-1314 REWNEVIGIA
+1314 R
-1324 PYILP
+1324 
-1329 TTDSKNK
+1329 NK
-1336 VICVTAPGGSKEFSC
+1336 VICVSGVGSNNLSVMITDKVPC
-1351 LIVDSVPDFHLCG
+1351 LDFLEKT
-1364 DVQAF
+1364 QAF
-1369 PLYWYEKVERNDNVL
+1369 PLYWYEEINGNDSIL

-1396 RHDAI
+1396 KHDAI
-1401 SDFILMEFRK
+1401 SDFILQEFRK

-1417 QKEDIFNYV
+1417 QKEDIFHYV
-1426 YGALHKP
+1426 YGALHNP
-1433 SYRAKFAADLKKQ
+1433 DYRTKFAADLKKQ

-1481 WPLDEIGKLDY
+1481 WPLDEVGSLDY
-1492 HVTKMAWAKDAKTVR
+1492 HVTKMAWAKDGKDVR
-1507 KDMLVVNENLTLA
+1507 KDMLVVNEHLTLA

-1527 KYVVNGR
+1527 QYVVNGR

-1551 SGIINDPNK
+1551 SGIVNDPNK
-1560 WGEEHQYPQYIVE
+1560 WGEEHDYPQYIVE
-1573 LVKRIV
+1573 LAKRLV
-1579 RLSVETEKLVGELK
+1579 RLSVETVRLVGESSPRKQLQ
-1593 DKTKAEKTEATIA
+1593 TPNSQLPT
-1606 AHPSATPPYWWKSGV
+1606 SSNTPPYWWKSGK
-1621 WGVESP
+1621 WGVASP

-1632 NVVMGLA
+1632 NAVLPVKFGN
-1639 QKWYDKIE
+1639 YDRIE
-1647 AGFKHE
+1647 TGARRTDCRHCGG
-1653 EYRQKKPYWD
+1653 RWD
-1663 ERLGGR
+1663 GVLGG
-1669 KGKELRSVTFM
+1669 KAGAALRTVTYY
-1680 RGQASPVQ
+1680 RGHTKTQ
-1688 MTWEVL
+1688 MTWEVV
-1694 KVETATRPGYAGYYV
+1694 KVEKAMQPGDAGYYII
-1709 LHLGKRIK
+1709 HLGKRIK

>member
-1 MKNTSITDYLR
+1 MTITDYLR
-12 HIRESAWSS
+12 QIRENAWSS
-21 RQLGTEFEQ
+21 RQLGAEFER
-30 FVKRYFKVEPYYAS
+30 FVKRYFKAEPFYSS
-44 QFAEVWLWNECPF
+44 QFDEVWLWSECPF

-69 KTNFGEYVAIQAK
+69 RTKFGEYVAIQAK

-114 YSSRIII
+114 YSQRIII
-121 ATNDNWTSHASEAI
+121 VTNDNWTSHASEAI

-148 QIQASAID
+148 QIQESAID

-161 AGARKTIVKKTLMPH
+161 AGAKKSIVKKTMRPH
-176 QEAAVKDVIA
+176 QDAAIADVIK
-186 GFKKHERGQLIMA
+186 GFKTRERGQLIMA

-205 YTSLKIAETM
+205 FTSLKIAESL
-215 CPANGRVLFLVPSIS
+215 CPANGHVLFLVPSIS

-267 ADLGFPATTSAAQLA
+267 ADLGFPATTSAAQL
-282 RYMRSLRSAV
+282 V
-292 AWRPPYHGGDG
+292 AYGRKLKKDPP
-303 RAASPLA
+303 A
-310 AANGLTVVFST
+310 GLTVVFST
-321 YQSISAVQEAQSA
+321 YQSISAVHEAQTA
-334 GAFGTFDLIICDE
+334 GAFGPFDLIICDE

-359 DESEFVRIHD
+359 DESEFVRVHD
-369 AKFIKGAKRLYM
+369 SKFIKGAKRLYM

-407 DESKYG
+407 DEAKYG

-446 ELSLAD
+446 DLSLAD

-483 AQFLGGDLRPM
+483 APFLGGDLKPM

-504 AESKAYTGQFNA
+504 AESKSYTGQFNA

-542 LYRSKQLQWLREADD
+542 LYRSRQLQWLREADES
-557 TTGCRILSN
+557 TGCRILSN

-667 KKKKKPTGG
+667 KKKRKDQGIGG
-676 DGVGTGEEGEEGGD
+676 GEGGD
-690 EDYPP
+690 ADEGGDDDLPP
-695 ITIDTERFNNYK
+695 ITIDEERFNDYK

-749 NSPYEED
+749 DSPYEKD
-756 FTRFHETLKA
+756 FIRFHETLKD

-843 TTAAQKQAI
+843 TTAAQKQSI

-920 RLLQSGL
+920 RLLQSGF

-953 AAINIESVFHDVYA
+953 AAINIESVFHDVV
-967 SGGTRSC
+967 SDGKF
-974 ASATYHP
+974 HP

-990 FQMTE
+990 FQLGE
-995 DADSI
+995 GERDI
-1000 PGIFPENSERA
+1000 PGMFEENSARA
-1011 RKQKKLDIRVILGNP
+1011 KRQKKLDIRVILGNP
-1026 PYNVSKGTTYPNLED
+1026 PYSIGQKSANDNNQNLTYPILEG
-1041 RIADTYAKG
+1041 RIDATYAQG
-1050 TSAVLKSS
+1050 SASTLKKA

-1070 SDRIQDEGVVAFVTN
+1070 SDRIKDEGVVAFVTN
-1085 GGWLDAQAMNG
+1085 GGWIDSKALCG
-1096 FRNALVEEFTHIYVF
+1096 FRSALLKEFTHVYVF
-1111 NLRGNQR
+1111 NLRGDQR
-1118 TQGETSRREGG
+1118 TQGEASRREGG

-1134 GSRTPVAITILVKNK
+1134 GSRTPVAITILVKTK
-1149 KNKGAC
+1149 KQIGTGVV
-1155 EIHYHDIGDYL
+1155 HYHDIGDYL
-1166 SREEKLKIID
+1166 SRDEKLKIID
-1176 DFGDIA
+1176 DCGDITGVEW
-1182 SIDWH
+1182 STIE
-1187 AITPDKHGDWLN
+1187 PDKHGDWLN
-1199 KRDSEFDDYIPLA
+1199 KRDSEFDAFVPLA
-1212 PDKKFDYLS
+1212 PESKFDYLS
-1221 KSWFTFGTVGTKTNR
+1221 KSFFTTYVIGVATNR
-1236 DAWAINYSSKEVL
+1236 DVWTTNFSKKSVAKTMAKTIDFFNSCVDKGEQINDRAS
-1249 GNMETCINYYNLC
+1249 IN
-1262 AEKHDPKD
+1262 
-1270 DSKQISWTRANRNRC
+1270 WTRGTRGRLAKR
-1285 EKGER
+1285 EKSAFLPEA
-1290 SIFRRDSLRT
+1290 I
-1300 VAYRPYSKQALFCD
+1300 VYAAYRPFQKQWLYFD
-1314 REWNEVIGIA
+1314 RQWNEAMGLSYV
-1324 PYILP
+1324 LFP
-1329 TTDSKNK
+1329 TPEYKNK
-1336 VICVTAPGGSKEFSC
+1336 VICVSDDTA
-1351 LIVDSVPDFHLCG
+1351 LITDCIPDLHFCG

-1369 PLYWYEKVERNDNVL
+1369 PLYWYEKVEKNDSVM

-1417 QKEDIFNYV
+1417 QKEDIFHYV

-1446 LPRLPLPKDRKEF
+1446 LPRLPLPKNRKEF
-1459 EKVEGIGR
+1459 EKVEKIGR
-1467 KLANLHLHYEEIDP
+1467 ELANLHLHYEEIDP
-1481 WPLDEIGKLDY
+1481 WPLDEVGKIDY
-1492 HVTKMAWAKDAKTVR
+1492 HVTKMAWAKDGKDVR

-1527 KYVVNGR
+1527 QYVVNGR

-1542 RYQIRTDAD
+1542 RYQIRTDSD
-1551 SGIINDPNK
+1551 SGIVNDPNK
-1560 WGEEHQYPQYIVE
+1560 WGEEHDYPEYIVE
-1573 LVKRIV
+1573 LIKRIV
-1579 RLSVETEKLVGELK
+1579 RLSVETVRLVGELK
-1593 DKTKAEKTEATIA
+1593 DKTKEEKTAEAIA

-1632 NVVMGLA
+1632 NVVMSLKH
-1639 QKWYDKIE
+1639 KWYDKIE
-1647 AGFKHE
+1647 AGLKHDE
-1653 EYRQKKPYWD
+1653 FREKKPYWD
-1663 ERLGGR
+1663 KFLEGR
-1669 KGKELRSVTFM
+1669 KGKELRSVTFL
-1680 RGQASPVQ
+1680 RGQGSPVK

-1694 KVETATRPGYAGYYV
+1694 NVEIAKDPGRTGFYI

>member
-1 MKNTSITDYLR
+1 MTITDYLR
-12 HIRESAWSS
+12 QIRENAWSS
-21 RQLGTEFEQ
+21 RQLGTEFER
-30 FVKRYFKVEPYYAS
+30 FVKRYLKVEPSYAS
-44 QFAEVWLWNECPF
+44 QFSDVWLWSECPF

-69 KTNFGEYVAIQAK
+69 RTNFGEYVAIQAK

-108 DGKPTY
+108 EGKATY

-121 ATNDNWTSHASEAI
+121 ATNDNWTNHASEAI
-135 VDQQIPVTRIGLS
+135 VDQQIPVTRIGLA
-148 QIQASAID
+148 QIQNSAID

-161 AGARKTIVKKTLMPH
+161 AGAKKTIVKKSVRPH
-176 QEAAVKDVIA
+176 QEAAIKDVIK
-186 GFKKHERGQLIMA
+186 GFEKRERGQLIMA

-205 YTSLKIAETM
+205 FTSLKIAESV
-215 CPANGRVLFLVPSIS
+215 CPENGRVLFLVPSIS

-237 EWCEQAEKPLTAFA
+237 EWCEQAEKPLAPFA

-267 ADLGFPATTSAAQLA
+267 ADLGFPATTSAAQL
-282 RYMRSLRSAV
+282 V
-292 AWRPPYHGGDG
+292 AYGRKLKKNPP
-303 RAASPLA
+303 A
-310 AANGLTVVFST
+310 GLTVVFST
-321 YQSISAVQEAQSA
+321 YQSISAVQEAQEA
-334 GAFGTFDLIICDE
+334 GAFGSFDLIICDE
-347 AHRTTGAIFKNR
+347 AHRTTGAIFKDR

-369 AKFIKGAKRLYM
+369 KNFIKGKKRLYM

-446 ELSLAD
+446 DLSLAD

-483 AQFLGGDLRPM
+483 AQFLGGDVRPM

-516 VIEEHFGEDEGL
+516 VIEEHFGEDESL
-528 QSVEIRHVDGGMNA
+528 QPVEIRHVDGGMNA
-542 LYRSKQLQWLREADD
+542 LYRSRQLQWLREADE

-667 KKKKKPTGG
+667 KKRKKPRG
-676 DGVGTGEEGEEGGD
+676 DGIGEGEGEEDGFD
-690 EDYPP
+690 EEEPP
-695 ITIDTERFNNYK
+695 ITIDTERFNEYK

-756 FTRFHETLKA
+756 FDRFHATLKA

-788 PVFDALFSDYQFIRN
+788 PVFDALFADYQFIRN
-803 NPISKSLEKLLARLN
+803 NPISKSLETLLARLN

-843 TTAAQKQAI
+843 TTAAQKQSI

-876 TPVPVVDFIIKSV
+876 TPVPVVDFIVKSV

-895 HFGASISDRGVHVLD
+895 HFNCSISDRGVHVLD

-920 RLLQSGL
+920 RLLQSGF

-953 AAINIESVFHDVYA
+953 AAINVESVFHDA
-967 SGGTRSC
+967 IADGKF
-974 ASATYHP
+974 HP

-990 FQMTE
+990 FQLGE
-995 DADSI
+995 GERDI
-1000 PGIFPENSERA
+1000 PGIFPENSDRA
-1011 RKQKKLDIRVILGNP
+1011 RRQKKLDIRVIMGNP
-1026 PYNVSKGTTYPNLED
+1026 PYNVSKGTTYPILEQ
-1041 RIADTYAKG
+1041 RIAETYAKG
-1050 TSAVLKSS
+1050 SGAVNKNS

-1070 SDRIQDEGVVAFVTN
+1070 SDRIKDEGVVAFVTN

-1096 FRNALVEEFTHIYVF
+1096 FRNALVAEFSHIYVF

-1129 KIFGS
+1129 KIFGQ
-1134 GSRTPVAITILVKNK
+1134 GSRTPVAITILVKS
-1149 KNKGAC
+1149 KNRSGKG

-1166 SREEKLKIID
+1166 SREEKLRIVD

-1182 SIDWH
+1182 GIEWQS
-1187 AITPDKHGDWLN
+1187 ITPDKHGDWLN

-1212 PDKKFDYLS
+1212 PEEKFDYLA
-1221 KSWFTFGTVGTKTNR
+1221 KSWFTVNSSGLKTGMDGIAIGYSRKGVVEAVKKQFG
-1236 DAWAINYSSKEVL
+1236 YS
-1249 GNMETCINYYNLC
+1249 
-1262 AEKHDPKD
+1262 D
-1270 DSKQISWTRANRNRC
+1270 RAKAV
-1285 EKGER
+1285 EY
-1290 SIFRRDSLRT
+1290 S
-1300 VAYRPYSKQALFCD
+1300 YRPFNKQWLYYD
-1314 REWNEVIGIA
+1314 RETNQRQYRIPAIFPPGDGKVK
-1324 PYILP
+1324 YN
-1329 TTDSKNK
+1329 NK
-1336 VICVTAPGGSKEFSC
+1336 VIWAKSPGGSKDFSC
-1351 LIVDSVPDFHLCG
+1351 LIADCIPDIQPDGGIQC
-1364 DVQAF
+1364 F
-1369 PLYWYEKVERNDNVL
+1369 PLYWYEKIERDDSII

-1411 IAGPRV
+1411 IAGPHV
-1417 QKEDIFNYV
+1417 QKEDIFYYV
-1426 YGALHKP
+1426 YGALHNP
-1433 SYRAKFAADLKKQ
+1433 DYRAKFAADLKKQ
-1446 LPRLPLPKDRKEF
+1446 LPRLPLPKNRKEF

-1481 WPLDEIGKLDY
+1481 WPLDEIGSLDY
-1492 HVTKMAWAKDAKTVR
+1492 HVTKMAWAKDGKDVR
-1507 KDMLVVNENLTLA
+1507 KDMLVVNEHLTLA

-1527 KYVVNGR
+1527 QYVVNGR

-1551 SGIINDPNK
+1551 SGIVNDPNK
-1560 WGEEHQYPQYIVE
+1560 WGEEHGYPQYIVE
-1573 LVKRIV
+1573 LAKRLV
-1579 RLSVETEKLVGELK
+1579 RLSVETVKLVAGLG
-1593 DKTKAEKTEATIA
+1593 DKSKAQKAAEAVA

-1632 NVVMGLA
+1632 NVVMGLK

-1647 AGFKHE
+1647 AGFKHD
-1653 EYRQKKPYWD
+1653 EYREMKPYWD
-1663 ERLGGR
+1663 KHFAGR

-1694 KVETATRPGYAGYYV
+1694 DVETAKAPGRTGYYI